1 MIDNKN
7 LIGRKLIELRRQK
20 HMSQR
25 KLAIELQLMGVN
37 MDKNVISRI
46 ETNKRSVSDIEL
58 KAIAKVFDVSYEY
71 LLDENSFDK

>member
-1 MIDNKN
+1 
-7 LIGRKLIELRRQK
+7 
-20 HMSQR
+20 MSQR